1 MPEQHHALPPP
12 SPANMRRFPA
22 LAAHRPRSF
31 VRPDPSAPEPLAAA
45 AATSPRAAYTPRQGD
60 SQAAQLDLLTNPNT
74 ARLRETERR
83 TTGPLAQERH
93 NLLHRSTFPAELSPM
108 PSPRS
113 ARGGGPRSPRARP
126 VFAPCNPGQARE
138 AITLPRDKLVNAAC
152 PFDSLHGAS
161 PSRLLR
167 SRSAS
172 HTPAEGC
179 ASAGALLASKREHNA
194 KMIGGPFVPSSGVAT
209 ARRLIANQGRRPA
222 RRRHCPVCSLATACA
237 GDAALQGRGDHR
249 VRAAAHAAAL
259 ADKSSRVQQNVQER
273 LGRHVNSRFMLR
285 PKLSTLRV
293 GRRGVH
299 DNPGV
304 PAHSARLRCQGAG

>member
-1 MPEQHHALPPP
+1 MPEQAEQHQALPPP

-31 VRPDPSAPEPLAAA
+31 VRPDPSAPEPLAAG

-113 ARGGGPRSPRARP
+113 ARGGSPRSPRARP

-161 PSRLLR
+161 SSRLLC
-167 SRSAS
+167 SRPSL
-172 HTPAEGC
+172 HTPAQGC
-179 ASAGALLASKREHNA
+179 A
-194 KMIGGPFVPSSGVAT
+194 P
-209 ARRLIANQGRRPA
+209 QGR
-222 RRRHCPVCSLATACA
+222 C
-237 GDAALQGRGDHR
+237 
-249 VRAAAHAAAL
+249 
-259 ADKSSRVQQNVQER
+259 
-273 LGRHVNSRFMLR
+273 LR
-285 PKLSTLRV
+285 QSASTTPK
-293 GRRGVH
+293 
-299 DNPGV
+299 
-304 PAHSARLRCQGAG
+304 